1 MWPTEV
7 DLTCRGSE
15 RATARRRRRSGEVR
29 EMEEGLGSVE
39 SRGECAPIRHFTSLR
54 TRQWLGVRLA
64 SLSVPPVAPSLTP
77 LPSQLAHKGLHST
90 QNLPQLTLRISLCLC
105 NTTDRI
111 HPTRSSLQ
119 NSLAQSERNTT
130 AILLMNSNS
139 RRQHPS
145 NLVHPPLGSEW
156 PNPRSRDM
164 VRWNRAPDL
173 LLHR

>member
-1 MWPTEV
+1 M
-7 DLTCRGSE
+7 
-15 RATARRRRRSGEVR
+15 R

-39 SRGECAPIRHFTSLR
+39 SRAECAPIRHFTSLR

-77 LPSQLAHKGLHST
+77 RPSQLAHRGLHPT
-90 QNLPQLTLRISLCLC
+90 QNLPQLALPISLDLC
-105 NTTDRI
+105 NTIDRI
-111 HPTRSSLQ
+111 YPTLSSSQ
-119 NSLAQSERNTT
+119 PSLVQTEANTT

-145 NLVHPPLGSEW
+145 NLVHPPLGSGW
-156 PNPRSRDM
+156 PNSRSRDM

-173 LLHR
+173 LLQYMAPTL

>member
-1 MWPTEV
+1 
-7 DLTCRGSE
+7 
-15 RATARRRRRSGEVR
+15 
-29 EMEEGLGSVE
+29 MEEGLGSVE

-145 NLVHPPLGSEW
+145 NLVHPPPGSGW

-164 VRWNRAPDL
+164 VRWNRP
-173 LLHR
+173 RISF

>member
-1 MWPTEV
+1 MWPTEG

-77 LPSQLAHKGLHST
+77 RPSQLAHKGLHST
-90 QNLPQLTLRISLCLC
+90 RQDLFGVSLVQRKH
-105 NTTDRI
+105 NR
-111 HPTRSSLQ
+111 
-119 NSLAQSERNTT
+119 T

-145 NLVHPPLGSEW
+145 NLVHPPLGSGW

-164 VRWNRAPDL
+164 VRWNRPPDL
-173 LLHR
+173 LLNR